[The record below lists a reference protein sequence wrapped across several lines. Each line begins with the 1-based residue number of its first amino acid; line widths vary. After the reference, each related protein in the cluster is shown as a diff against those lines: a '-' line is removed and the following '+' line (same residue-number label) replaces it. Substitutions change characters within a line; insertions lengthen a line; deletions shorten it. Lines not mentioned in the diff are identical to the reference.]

1 MAGAR
6 RHIAGA
12 GRVALVTARRVAVLV
27 KRFPRLSES
36 FILNE
41 LIELRRQGLDLV
53 VYAIMDPGEAL
64 ISEPAALLR
73 QEVTYLHDARH
84 RLASWRRLLL
94 GALRQAGTHPTKVL
108 RVLWALV
115 SVHRSLPSVRHA
127 VEGLWLARELRS
139 RGIVHLHAHFAHGPA
154 AIAYMARL
162 AGGPPFSFTAHAK
175 DLYTT
180 LPRNLRIRTAAAS
193 FVVTCTGHNA
203 AYLEQ
208 VVGGRPAGL
217 RVLYHGTDLRR
228 FNRAGRAPQPGRILS
243 VGRLVPKKGY
253 GELLAALHLLAGAG
267 VLFRCDIYGGGP
279 LRDQLAG
286 RISELGLVDRV
297 MLHGARLQDEILT
310 ALRQAAVFALAPVIM
325 EDGDRDGIPN
335 VLVEAMAAGVPVVAT
350 RISGIPELVRD
361 GKEGLLVEP
370 RDPPALAGALRRV
383 LSDASLAAQLAA
395 AARRKVELNFDVE
408 TNTQRLC
415 ALLQG
420 EVYERVPVL
429 TLAERS

>member
-1 MAGAR
+1 MT
-6 RHIAGA
+6 
-12 GRVALVTARRVAVLV
+12 GRPVAVLV

-41 LIELRRQGLDLV
+41 LIELRREGLNLV
-53 VYAIMDPGEAL
+53 VYAVMDPQEGHVSEA
-64 ISEPAALLR
+64 AARLR
-73 QEVTYLHDARH
+73 QDVIYLYDAR
-84 RLASWRRLLL
+84 RSLASWLRLLS
-94 GALRQAGTHPTKVL
+94 GALRQVGRRPARAL

-127 VEGLWLARELRS
+127 LEGLWLARDLES
-139 RGIVHLHAHFAHGPA
+139 RGIVHLHAHFAHGPT

-180 LPRNLRIRTAAAS
+180 LPRNLRIRAAAAS
-193 FVVTCTGHNA
+193 FMVTCTDHNA

-208 VVGGRPAGL
+208 VVGGRAAHL

-228 FNRAGRAPQPGRILS
+228 FNPVGRRPQPERILS

-253 GELLAALHLLAGAG
+253 GELLVALHLLAGEG
-267 VLFRCDIYGGGP
+267 VAFRCDIYGGGP
-279 LRDQLAG
+279 LRNELAG
-286 RISELGLVDRV
+286 RISDLGLVGRV
-297 MLHGARLQDEILT
+297 ILHGARLQDEIIA

-335 VLVEAMAAGVPVVAT
+335 VLVEAIAAGVPVVAT

-361 GKEGLLVEP
+361 GTEGLLVEP
-370 RDPPALAGALRRV
+370 HDPAALAAALARV
-383 LSDASLAAQLAA
+383 LSDAGLAARLAA
-395 AARRKVELNFDVE
+395 AARRKIELDFDLE
-408 TNTQRLC
+408 TNTRRLHGWFQ
-415 ALLQG
+415 AEVHERAPLLA
-420 EVYERVPVL
+420 P
-429 TLAERS
+429 AEGA

>member
-1 MAGAR
+1 
-6 RHIAGA
+6 
-12 GRVALVTARRVAVLV
+12 VTGRRVAVLV

-53 VYAIMDPGEAL
+53 VYALMDPGEAL
-64 ISEPAALLR
+64 VSEPAAVLR
-73 QEVTYLHDARH
+73 PEVIYLHDARH
-84 RLASWRRLLL
+84 PVASWRRLVS
-94 GALRQAGTHPTKVL
+94 GAFRQAATHPAKAL

-115 SVHRSLPSVRHA
+115 SVHRSLPSLRHA
-127 VEGLWLARELRS
+127 LEGLWLARDLRR
-139 RGIVHLHAHFAHGPA
+139 RGIVHLHAHFAHGPT

-162 AGGPPFSFTAHAK
+162 AGGPPFSYTAHAK

-203 AYLEQ
+203 DYLER
-208 VVGGRPAGL
+208 VIGSRPAGL
-217 RVLYHGTDLRR
+217 QVLHHGTDLRR
-228 FNRAGRAPQPGRILS
+228 FNPAARAPQPGRILS

-253 GELLAALHLLAGAG
+253 GELLAALHLLARADIR
-267 VLFRCDIYGGGP
+267 FRCDIYGGGP
-279 LRDQLAG
+279 LRDELAG
-286 RISELGLVDRV
+286 RISDLGLAGRV
-297 MLHGARLQDEILT
+297 ILHGARLQDEILA
-310 ALRQAAVFALAPVIM
+310 ALHHATVFALAPVIM

-361 GKEGLLVEP
+361 GEEGLLVEP
-370 RDPPALAGALRRV
+370 KDPSALAGALQRV
-383 LSDASLAAQLAA
+383 LSDAGLAAQLAA
-395 AARRKVELNFDVE
+395 AARRKVERNFDVE
-408 TNTQRLC
+408 ANTRRLF

-420 EVYERVPVL
+420 EVHERAPL
-429 TLAERS
+429 RTLAERS

>member
-1 MAGAR
+1 
-6 RHIAGA
+6 
-12 GRVALVTARRVAVLV
+12 VTAGRVAVLV

-53 VYAIMDPGEAL
+53 VYAISDPGEWL
-64 ISEPAALLR
+64 LSEPAALLR
-73 QEVTYLHDARH
+73 REVIYLYDARH
-84 RLASWRRLLL
+84 KLASWRRLLS
-94 GALRQAGTHPTKVL
+94 GALRQAGTHPAKAL
-108 RVLWALV
+108 RVLWTLV

-139 RGIVHLHAHFAHGPA
+139 HGIVHLHAHFAHGPT
-154 AIAYMARL
+154 AIAYMARV

-180 LPRNLRIRTAAAS
+180 IARNLRIRTAAAS

-208 VVGGRPAGL
+208 VVGGRPASL
-217 RVLYHGTDLRR
+217 HVLYHGTDLRR
-228 FNRAGRAPQPGRILS
+228 FNPAGRALQPGRILS

-253 GELLAALHLLAGAG
+253 GDLLAALHLLAGEG
-267 VLFRCDIYGGGP
+267 MLFRCDIYGGGP
-279 LRDQLAG
+279 MRAQLAD
-286 RISELGLVDRV
+286 RISELSLVDRV
-297 MLHGARLQDEILT
+297 ILHGARLQDEILG
-310 ALRQAAVFALAPVIM
+310 ALRHAAVFALAPVIM
-325 EDGDRDGIPN
+325 DDGDRDGIPN

-383 LSDASLAAQLAA
+383 LSDTGLAAQLAA

-408 TNTQRLC
+408 TNTRQLC

-420 EVYERVPVL
+420 KVHERTPLL